1 MHFAKQSKSKKNIAI
16 LLVVAML
23 LTIMPVAVFAAD
35 GEGTA
40 VAANPVYTMDEL
52 NAKDFSVEVGTLFD
66 VMANVTTDSAVKVQW
81 TIDKT
86 SEEAVVIADEAT
98 TVTKS
103 GVSFAEAGKYTIT
116 ATFLDAN
123 GVPVVDENGDS
134 CAVSATFTVTAKT
147 EPTKVI
153 AVDAEAEM
161 VEGETYATIQDAI
174 NYIAEQ
180 KDPTGWTINVAAGE
194 YGRFAVLR
202 NVGKLTVSGVG
213 DETVISTL
221 DGNAIE
227 GWTPSGGAPDA
238 NGIMV
243 YADNFVLENIKIISG
258 TVDKPWYSAAVSAY
272 SESPEKAQNMTIQNC
287 NFQGKGLASHFAIFT
302 CSGTR
307 SFTVQNSRFDG
318 YKDAIEMMCDGTA
331 VDTVTVTGN
340 TFKNCSFATHGYYG
354 GTNGNVFTFAENT
367 VEGSSDL
374 RAKVVLQDQ
383 TNTGA
388 LKADVYGNDFTNAM
402 VGLVNL
408 REDGEIISD
417 VLTMNTMDI
426 NSCYVEAIEPGTI
439 DFYTSYRANME
450 NGWKVKWDL
459 ANASNELDEATL
471 ELVKK
476 AMENNEYNNELNITG
491 LPDGTLIKTFTGF
504 KDAIYIEKEEAG
516 SLEISKTVKCDEHVT
531 HDTVFEFKVSFFDA
545 DGNELKDIP
554 MHYSQ
559 NDTDVVYSGDVIPLK
574 DKESITLLDIPVGT
588 KYEIEEINIPEKYTV
603 NMNPQVGSI
612 DKQFEADK
620 VIFVNDHIVKKPTP
634 PTDPWTPT
642 EPPTKPDPVDPPV
655 EITDPDVPLVE
666 PEDPTTEIDEPDV
679 PLVEPSTPVEPPVE
693 EIDEPEVPLGDAP
706 KTGDAAPI
714 VGLVGLLVVAVAGL
728 VVTRRKFN

>member
-1 MHFAKQSKSKKNIAI
+1 MRFAKQSKGKKNIAV

-23 LTIMPVAVFAAD
+23 LTIMPVAAFAVD
-35 GEGTA
+35 GEGGGEPATEATA
-40 VAANPVYTMDEL
+40 ITL
-52 NAKDFSVEVGTLFD
+52 NGGETTTIEKAGLF
-66 VMANVTTDSAVKVQW
+66 NVTAQFTTAGMVQW
-81 TIDKT
+81 VVGNADQG
-86 SEEAVVIADEAT
+86 EAVSTAESTLDDGSTIYTAT
-98 TVTKS
+98 LT
-103 GVSFAEAGKYTIT
+103 GVELAAEQTIT
-116 ATFLDAN
+116 ATLTPTDTT
-123 GVPVVDENGDS
+123 VVGGL
-134 CAVSATFTVTAKT
+134 VATGTVART
-147 EPTKVI
+147 EPTKII
-153 AVDAEAEM
+153 AVDAAAET
-161 VEGETYATIQDAI
+161 VVGETYTTIQDAI

-180 KDPTGWTINVAAGE
+180 EDPTGWTINVAAGE

-202 NVGKLTVSGVG
+202 KVMDLTVNGVG

-227 GWTPSGGAPDA
+227 GWTPGGGAPDA

-243 YADNFVLENIKIISG
+243 YADNFLLGNVKIISG

-272 SESPEKAQNMTIQNC
+272 SESSEKAQNMTVQNC
-287 NFQGKGLASHFAIFT
+287 NFQGEGLASHFAIFT

-307 SFTVQNSRFDG
+307 SFSVQNCSFNG

-340 TFKNCSFATHGYYG
+340 TFENCSFATHGYYG
-354 GTNGNVFTFAENT
+354 GVNGNVFTFANNT
-367 VEGSSDL
+367 VKGSSDL

-388 LKADVYGNDFTNAM
+388 LKANVYGNDFTNAM

-417 VLTMNTMDI
+417 VLTANTMDI

-459 ANASNELDEATL
+459 ANASNELDTETL

-491 LPDGTLIKTFTGF
+491 LPDGTLIKTFTWF
-504 KDAIYIEKEEAG
+504 KDGIYLVPEEAG
-516 SLEISKTVKCDEHVT
+516 SLEISKTVKCDEHAV

-559 NDTDVVYSGDVIPLK
+559 NDTDIVYSGDVISLK

-588 KYEIEEINIPEKYTV
+588 KYTIEEINIPEKYTV
-603 NMNPQVGSI
+603 NMNSQVGSI
-612 DKQFEADK
+612 DKQFEEDK

-634 PTDPWTPT
+634 PTDPTDPV
-642 EPPTKPDPVDPPV
+642 EPPTTDPDPVDPPEE

-679 PLVEPSTPVEPPVE
+679 PLIDVPGTPVE

-714 VGLVGLLVVAVAGL
+714 VGLVGLLVAAVAGL
-728 VVTRRKFN
+728 VVVRRKFN